1 MITRMTKYSFIV
13 LSQELDSFL
22 SQVQQLGMVDIT
34 RSDRAIDESSREQ
47 FSITRRYRDVVR
59 KIQGAPE
66 NAEKSGITPVVPT
79 TPANELLTFVENLFQ
94 EQVEQRELRKTLQRE
109 YEESA
114 AWGEFTPS
122 DLERL
127 NRLGF
132 GLKFYCV
139 PAKKYNPTWEET
151 WPIQILAKTES
162 QVRFAVAVPLE
173 EMEATT
179 LPLQEAHFPETPASV
194 LLARLQQAE
203 ARLSEISSL
212 IAGMTQRIPDLEA
225 QAALVQEELDRYL
238 AQAAVLREGEESICV
253 LEGFA
258 PTEADA
264 ALKAFFD
271 NTDAYYEQEAACQE
285 DNPPVQ
291 LKNNFINRLFEP
303 IGDLYMLPNYGE
315 LDVTP
320 YFAPFYMLFFGLC
333 LGDMGYGLVLL
344 LAGAFVS
351 WKVPSFRGYARLVM
365 LLGLGSIIMPAL
377 NGTFFGTKIQS
388 IITFPDNIHNF
399 FFSDLKMFWFAI
411 IFGIFH
417 IIVARLINVIY
428 VAKTKGIKYGLANL
442 GWILVII
449 WCTFAYAGS
458 QMGQTLLPSTIGTPM
473 ALIGLALILFFSK
486 TEGNIF
492 SRLFGG
498 VTALYDITGVFG
510 DVLSYIRLFGLGTA
524 GGILGLVV
532 NSIALQM
539 SGIPYIGWG
548 LTVIVLL
555 IGHVAVLGLSC
566 LGAFVHPL
574 RLTFVEFYK
583 NVGFE
588 GGGRA
593 YRPLKKEQNKQ

>member
-22 SQVQQLGMVDIT
+22 NKVQELGMVDIT
-34 RSDRAIDESSREQ
+34 RSDRAIDDASREQ
-47 FSITRRYRDVVR
+47 FNTARRFREAVR
-59 KIQGAPE
+59 NIQKAPE
-66 NAEKSGITPVVPT
+66 NAEKSTVTPVTPT
-79 TPANELLTFVENLFQ
+79 TPNHELLSYVEGLFQ
-94 EQVEQRELRKTLQRE
+94 EQLEQKEIYKNLQRE
-109 YEESA
+109 YADSA
-114 AWGEFTPS
+114 AWGEFNPE

-127 NRLGF
+127 QRLGF

-139 PAKKYNPTWEET
+139 AAKRYNPAWEET
-151 WPIQILAKTES
+151 WPIQILAKSDS
-162 QVRFAVAVPLE
+162 QVRFAVAVPSDQ
-173 EMEATT
+173 MDEAA
-179 LPLQEAHFPETPASV
+179 LPLSEAHFPDTPASV
-194 LLARLQQAE
+194 LAARLQATE
-203 ARLSEISSL
+203 ARMGELSSL
-212 IAGMTQRIPDLEA
+212 IAGLTQRIPDLEA
-225 QAALVQEELDRYL
+225 EAAIHQEELDRYL
-238 AQAAVLREGEESICV
+238 AQAAVLREGEDAICV

-258 PTEADA
+258 PTENDA

-271 NTDAYYEQEAACQE
+271 GTDAYYEQEAACAE
-285 DNPPVQ
+285 DNPPVK
-291 LKNNFINRLFEP
+291 LKNNFFSRLFEP

-333 LGDMGYGLVLL
+333 LGDMGYGLVMM
-344 LAGAFVS
+344 LAGGLIS
-351 WKVPSFRGYARLVM
+351 WKVPSFRGYANLVI
-365 LLGLGSIIMPAL
+365 LLGLGAILMPVL
-377 NGTFFGTKIQS
+377 SGTFFGAKIYD
-388 IITFPDNIHNF
+388 IIEFPQNIREF

-417 IIVARLINVIY
+417 IIAARLINVIY
-428 VAKTKGIKYGLANL
+428 LTKTKGLKYGLANL

-458 QMGQTLLPSTIGTPM
+458 QMGQTLLPATIGTPM

-486 TEGNIF
+486 TEGNII

-539 SGIPYIGWG
+539 TGIPYIGWG
-548 LTVIVLL
+548 LTIIVLI
-555 IGHVAVLGLSC
+555 IGHIAVLGLSC

>member
-13 LSQELDSFL
+13 LSQELDSFMNK
-22 SQVQQLGMVDIT
+22 VQELGMVDIT
-34 RSDRAIDESSREQ
+34 RSDRAIDETSREQ
-47 FSITRRYRDVVR
+47 FGMARRYRDAI
-59 KIQGAPE
+59 KNIQKAPE
-66 NAEKSGITPVVPT
+66 NAEKSTVSPQVPSV
-79 TPANELLTFVENLFQ
+79 ANQQLLTYVEQLFQ
-94 EQVEQRELRKTLQRE
+94 EQLDQREARKVLQRE
-109 YEESA
+109 YEASA
-114 AWGEFTPS
+114 AWGEFNPQ

-127 NRLGF
+127 KSLGF

-139 PAKKYNPTWEET
+139 SAKKYTPAWEEN
-151 WPIQILAKTES
+151 WPIQILAKTDT
-162 QVRFAVAVPLE
+162 QVRFAAAVPLDQ
-173 EMEATT
+173 MDQAA
-179 LPLQEAHFPETPASV
+179 LPLNEAQFPEQPASALAAQV
-194 LLARLQQAE
+194 LTVEKRLD
-203 ARLSEISSL
+203 EISAL
-212 IAGMTQRIPDLEA
+212 IAGLKQRIPDLEA
-225 QAALVQEELDRYL
+225 EAALLQEELDRYL
-238 AQAAVLREGEESICV
+238 AQAAVLREGEDSICV

-258 PTEADA
+258 PTENDT

-271 NTDAYYEQEAACQE
+271 TTDAYYEQEAACSE
-285 DNPPVQ
+285 DNPPVK
-291 LKNNFINRLFEP
+291 LKNNFFSRLFEP

-344 LAGAFVS
+344 LAGALVS
-351 WKVPSFRGYARLVM
+351 WKVPSFRGYANLVM
-365 LLGLGSIIMPAL
+365 LLGIGSMLMPAL
-377 NGTFFGTKIQS
+377 SGTFFGAKIYD
-388 IITFPDNIHNF
+388 IIHFPQNIKEF

-428 VAKTKGIKYGLANL
+428 LTKTKGLKYGLANL

-458 QMGQTLLPSTIGTPM
+458 QMGETLLPSAVGTPM

-539 SGIPYIGWG
+539 TGIPYIGWG
-548 LTVIVLL
+548 LTVIVLI
-555 IGHVAVLGLSC
+555 IGHIAVLGLSC